1 MNGAGKKMKN
11 YQDNWM
17 KILRHLKITE
27 MKNLVILLIII
38 LSSFRA
44 QSQTSS
50 DSTKLANADI
60 KVLLKIGD
68 DWKRLS
74 EEVILLNDRN
84 VILYEKIFLRDS
96 VITTQANSLSK
107 YESVIAGHQ
116 RSEANLIAQRKNL
129 ELALKKMTRKAKWNN
144 TKSFIGGAG
153 IVIVG
158 ALYLLK

>member
-1 MNGAGKKMKN
+1 
-11 YQDNWM
+11 
-17 KILRHLKITE
+17 